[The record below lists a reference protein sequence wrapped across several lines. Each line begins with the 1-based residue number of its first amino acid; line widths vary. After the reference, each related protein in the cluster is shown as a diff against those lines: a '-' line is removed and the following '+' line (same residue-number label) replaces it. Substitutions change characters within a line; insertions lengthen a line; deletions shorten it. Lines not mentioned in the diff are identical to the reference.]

1 MCQNTWST
9 SGVQLMVG
17 NKTGGGRHAYS
28 AEVEVGDF
36 LLHTDKSF
44 TTNAALP
51 LDQFNKRF
59 SQRSSTIL
67 ALAHDALTEP
77 PSPAPK
83 YLCRRADRRIHM
95 NSERYNVSTLGQFVG
110 QELGVS
116 DWLTVDQERINEFAD
131 CTGDHQWIH
140 VDVERAQRESPLG
153 STITHGYLT
162 LSLLAAMQMEL
173 GIVPEGVT
181 QALNYGLDRVRFMA
195 PVKAG
200 ARIRTRVVL
209 MALDP
214 LGKGRL
220 LLKTQNTVEIEGE
233 IKPALIAETLALL
246 LTEG

>member
-1 MCQNTWST
+1 
-9 SGVQLMVG
+9 
-17 NKTGGGRHAYS
+17 
-28 AEVEVGDF
+28 
-36 LLHTDKSF
+36 
-44 TTNAALP
+44 
-51 LDQFNKRF
+51 
-59 SQRSSTIL
+59 
-67 ALAHDALTEP
+67 
-77 PSPAPK
+77 
-83 YLCRRADRRIHM
+83 M
-95 NSERYNVSTLGQFVG
+95 NRERYDINTLEQFVG

-140 VDVERAQRESPLG
+140 VDIERAQRESPLG
-153 STITHGYLT
+153 STIAHGYLT
-162 LSLLAAMQMEL
+162 LALLSAMLMEL
-173 GIVPEGVT
+173 GVVPAGVSR
-181 QALNYGLDRVRFMA
+181 ALNYGLDRVRFMA

-209 MALDP
+209 MAVDP